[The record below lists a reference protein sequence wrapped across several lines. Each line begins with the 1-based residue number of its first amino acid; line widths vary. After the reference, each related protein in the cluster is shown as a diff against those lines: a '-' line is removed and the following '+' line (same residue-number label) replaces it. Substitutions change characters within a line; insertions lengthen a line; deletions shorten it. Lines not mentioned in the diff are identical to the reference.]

1 MSPTTI
7 FILVLVIAA
16 LIAVVG
22 IVMVARG
29 RSDSDGAASAAQLD
43 SKAKKADKAR
53 RKAKASVAATVSVNA
68 TSDAGAVS
76 GVAVA
81 VVDPPAEYSKD
92 APKIE
97 VTPAEYGVTR
107 RKFFGR
113 AVGAVFGLFML
124 QFALAG
130 LAFFWPKLKGGFG
143 TQIKA
148 GSVKELKAEVLQA
161 GVVMPKAIPAAQ
173 AWIIPFELDLLESS
187 QFAEVPFVVAGGED
201 DGVGLMALWHRC
213 VHLGCRV
220 PDCIPSQGFECP
232 CHGSKY
238 NAHGEYA
245 AGPAPRNLD
254 RFSVSVN
261 GAGEFVIDTG
271 TVVQTARAK
280 EFTIP
285 YPQGPFCV
293 G

>member
-1 MSPTTI
+1 MNPTTI
-7 FILVLVIAA
+7 FILVLVVAA
-16 LIAVVG
+16 VIAVIG
-22 IVMVARG
+22 IVVVARG
-29 RSDSDGAASAAQLD
+29 RVDSDGPADGAQLD
-43 SKAKKADKAR
+43 QKAKRVDKAR
-53 RKAKASVAATVSVNA
+53 RKAKAASVASTSAPVDAAPVS
-68 TSDAGAVS
+68 S
-76 GVAVA
+76 VA
-81 VVDPPAEYSKD
+81 VVDPPAEYAKD

-97 VTPAEYGVTR
+97 VTPVEYGVTR
-107 RKFFGR
+107 RKFFNR
-113 AVGAVFGLFML
+113 AIGAVFGLFML

-143 TQIKA
+143 TAIKA
-148 GSVKELKAEVLQA
+148 GSVEELKAEVLQA
-161 GVVMPKAIPAAQ
+161 GVIMPKAIPAAQ
-173 AWIIPFELDLLESS
+173 AWIVPFELELLDNS

-220 PDCIPSQGFECP
+220 PECIPSQGFECP

-261 GAGEFVIDTG
+261 GAGELVIDTG

>member
-1 MSPTTI
+1 MSPTAI
-7 FILVLVIAA
+7 FILVLVIAG
-16 LIAVVG
+16 LIALVG

-29 RSDSDGAASAAQLD
+29 RVDSDGAADAAQLD
-43 SKAKKADKAR
+43 RKAKKVDTER
-53 RKAKASVAATVSVNA
+53 RKAKASVSASASTAGTDDSVVS
-68 TSDAGAVS
+68 SP
-76 GVAVA
+76 VA
-81 VVDPPAEYSKD
+81 VVEPPAEYSED
-92 APKIE
+92 EPRIE
-97 VTPAEYGVTR
+97 VTSVEYGVTR

-143 TQIKA
+143 TTIKA
-148 GSVKELKAEVLQA
+148 GSVTDLKAEVLQA

-173 AWIIPFELDLLESS
+173 AWIIPFEIDLLDSS

-261 GAGEFVIDTG
+261 GSGELLIDTG